1 MMTRTCF
8 AGAIL
13 CALCAFVPAANA
25 APDVTRVTPD
35 APKPVTVRIR
45 KSAPRKTVVILKSR
59 KRMDVARPTGVK
71 AVVIDEPNL
80 QTGTVTVVTD
90 KNEFATISTGMGTR
104 IARGSGLASLA
115 NVHVGYTLRCYGAW
129 DQDGFQ
135 YQATRIAL
143 GSNVSET
150 TLIARINA
158 ACENIGKARKGGG
171 FGQANVA
178 MAAQSALPKAVGIAT
193 GTTPVT
199 PIPAELVPGQPNPAT
214 PAPVPGTAPAVV
226 PVDPATVPPTTA
238 PPATPNPAPVV
249 PNAPVAPV
257 P

>member
-1 MMTRTCF
+1 MTTRPF
-8 AGAIL
+8 LVGAIL
-13 CALCAFVPAANA
+13 CAVAHLIPTSANA
-25 APDVTRVTPD
+25 APDATRPVPD
-35 APKPVTVRIR
+35 PNVPKPVTV
-45 KSAPRKTVVILKSR
+45 KTKKNSPRNTVVILKPR
-59 KRMDVARPTGVK
+59 KRMDIARPMGVK

-80 QTGTVTVVTD
+80 QTGTVSVVTD

-104 IARGSGLASLA
+104 IARGSGLASLG

-135 YQATRIAL
+135 YQASRIAL
-143 GSNVSET
+143 GNSVSET
-150 TLIARINA
+150 TLISRINA

-178 MAAQSALPKAVGIAT
+178 MSSQTALPKALGIAT
-193 GTTPVT
+193 GATPVT
-199 PIPAELVPGQPNPAT
+199 PVPAELVPGNTNPAM
-214 PAPVPGTAPAVV
+214 PAPVPGTAPAPV
-226 PVDPATVPPTTA
+226 PVDPATVPPTT
-238 PPATPNPAPVV
+238 PNTVPVV